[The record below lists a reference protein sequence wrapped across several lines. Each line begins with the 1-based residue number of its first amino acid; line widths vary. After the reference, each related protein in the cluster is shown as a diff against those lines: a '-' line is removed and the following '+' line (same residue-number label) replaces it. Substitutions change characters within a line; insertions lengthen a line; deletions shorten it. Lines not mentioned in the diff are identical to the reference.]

1 MPVVL
6 RSRFRLAVVAGA
18 RARGCRVK
26 RPELNC
32 RSCLQPSVCLLSWL
46 VPGAGH
52 FVVGKREKGVIFLVA
67 LPVMFA
73 IGLWLQGR
81 LPVFDFSDP
90 LVGLAAVANLGMG
103 LPYFIAA
110 ALDLGRGVV
119 TAASYEYGNTFLIV
133 SGLLNLLVTLDA
145 YDVRVGRK

>member
-1 MPVVL
+1 MPP
-6 RSRFRLAVVAGA
+6 AV
-18 RARGCRVK
+18 
-26 RPELNC
+26 
-32 RSCLQPSVCLLSWL
+32 VCLLSWL

-52 FVVGKREKGVIFLVA
+52 FVVGRRQKGLIFLVA

-73 IGLWLQGR
+73 IGLWLNGR
-81 LPVFDFSDP
+81 LAAFEFTDP

-103 LPYFIAA
+103 IPYFIAA
-110 ALDLGRGVV
+110 SLNLGQGVV

-133 SGLLNLLVTLDA
+133 SGLLNLLVVLDA